1 MAHNTTVRDISIM
14 KLEDLGFSDW
24 FKERFQGPIHPEYS
38 LARVTAVNKD
48 NYLIRNEEA
57 EIPAEV
63 TGKLMYGAESNL
75 DLPVVGDWSYVQYFN
90 DGTLAII
97 HKIFPRKS
105 LLKRKVAGRK
115 IEHQPIA
122 SNIDVAFIV
131 QSTEFDFNLRRLER
145 YLIMANE
152 SHIKPV
158 ILLSKSDLISKE
170 DLEQEINEIK
180 RTNPDY
186 KIVAF
191 SNKTG
196 EGLENIQRILKR
208 GKTYCLLGSSGVGK
222 TTLINRLIG
231 ENIFPTNAVRDKDG
245 KGRHVTARRQ
255 LIILERG
262 GMIIDTPGMREL
274 GNIGVETGLKVTF
287 KDILNLA
294 QNCRFKNCTHTSE
307 PGCSVIEA
315 VKNGELSEKRHQN
328 YLKIRKESE
337 YYEMSYLEK
346 RHKDKQFG
354 KLIKTMKK
362 IKKQE

>member
-1 MAHNTTVRDISIM
+1 M

-24 FKERFQGPIHPEYS
+24 FKERFQGSLHLEYS

-63 TGKLMYGAESNL
+63 TGKLMYGAESTL
-75 DLPVVGDWSYVQYFN
+75 ALPAVGDWVYVQYFN
-90 DGTLAII
+90 DATLAII
-97 HKIFPRKS
+97 HKILPRKS
-105 LLKRKVAGRK
+105 LLKRKVAGKK
-115 IEHQPIA
+115 IEYQSIA

-131 QSTEFDFNLRRLER
+131 QSTDFDFNLRRLER

-158 ILLSKSDLISKE
+158 ILLSKSDLISAE

-180 RTNPDY
+180 RMNPNY
-186 KIVAF
+186 EIVAF

-196 EGLENIQRILKR
+196 EGLENIKRILKH

-222 TTLINRLIG
+222 TTLINKLIG
-231 ENIFPTNAVRDKDG
+231 KNIFATNDVRDKNG

-255 LIILERG
+255 LIILEQG
-262 GMIIDTPGMREL
+262 GLIIDTPGMREL

-287 KDILNLA
+287 MDIFNLA
-294 QNCRFKNCTHTSE
+294 QNCHFKNCTHISE
-307 PGCSVIEA
+307 PDCSVINA
-315 VKNGELSEKRHQN
+315 VKNGELSEKRYQN

-337 YYEMSYLEK
+337 YHEMSYLEK
-346 RHKDKQFG
+346 RNKDKQFG
-354 KLIKTMKK
+354 KFIKTAKK
-362 IKKQE
+362 TKKQG